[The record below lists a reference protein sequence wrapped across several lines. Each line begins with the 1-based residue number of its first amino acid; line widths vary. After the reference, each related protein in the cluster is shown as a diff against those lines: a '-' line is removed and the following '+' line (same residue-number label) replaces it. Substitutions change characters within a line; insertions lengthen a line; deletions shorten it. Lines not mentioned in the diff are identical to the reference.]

1 MIKDIKYT
9 GYTTTPSDYEC
20 ADGQLS
26 TAINVVQEDGALR
39 PIHKPAKMLLLD
51 PTYKLL
57 LIHNTSSGDKN
68 YILCDKETHT
78 KLYWLATSDKTSDPT
93 LIATLDSALTDLAI
107 IGNTLFLSIVDGDKS
122 RLEYILW
129 RGTYYDYLG
138 QQPKCPTIQ
147 FALTDESTHDST
159 GSDEST
165 IVVDDDDVG
174 VCRRL
179 YSLFNSGNSNGAS
192 STHPSTSYEFSDS
205 LRSSI
210 SNALWGHL
218 LNYVADYCTEK
229 NRFYQPFFIRY
240 AFRMSDGSY
249 TKYSAPI
256 LMTPNSGIPFTV
268 ADVIYNESTQQ
279 LTLKSTFD
287 MAICKLWYQ
296 ITDYDKEKLQQ
307 WKDVITHVTI
317 FISAPIYTYN
327 QGKNFEK
334 AYSSLTTTGLK
345 AFSHSKY
352 GNYSDVRNEENEVDM
367 NSSILYWNY
376 PTYEQKEYEDKLE
389 STMLFYQVCEIE
401 IEDIL
406 KGEGTD
412 SLTEL
417 KMPESIQSSL
427 TTRTVMKDDYQTND
441 SYAGKSLYVYNNRLN
456 MSNIT
461 LALFNGYTLPQMTQ
475 YRDPHGETEFKITAY
490 TYIKKNAKEYVV
502 KNDFTL
508 SLETFSDLTN
518 NFPRYL
524 FYPDSGAYKMLIQ
537 WNEGNGGIVCIEVPL
552 KLHPTLTG
560 AYYFRGMAVDAA
572 NPTVTMISN
581 DSTTDIEK
589 TVLSPN
595 KLYSSEAS
603 NQFTFLATGINTIG
617 SGSIIG
623 IRAAVKALSQG
634 QFGQHPLYAFC
645 SDGVWAL
652 KLTDKGSYESIQV
665 VTPDVCIDEK
675 SITQIDSSVLFAT
688 ARGIMEISGSTS
700 VCLSDDIDN
709 INTTQSDTDLPSMGV
724 LTTLASIDSVDL
736 EMIKFRKY
744 IQDCGMIYDY
754 INQRII
760 VYNPTQTYAYVYS
773 IKSKTWSTMHSDI
786 DYHINSYPD
795 AIAVSREISYLITQ
809 YRGIHDLNAD
819 DNAEKYEVNPN
830 TIAEGETP
838 GVTTEPLTKVMD
850 LSASDTSIMG
860 AGMIVTRPIKLASNN
875 LKSLRALVQ
884 RGMFVSEH
892 VNQILYASND
902 LFNWFAVAS
911 STDGMIQAL
920 GGTPYKYYKLAVVT
934 KLLNGESL
942 DGFSVDSLER
952 FTNKLR

>member
-57 LIHNTSSGDKN
+57 LIHSTSSGDKN
-68 YILCDKETHT
+68 YILCDKETRT

-107 IGNTLFLSIVDGDKS
+107 IGNTISLSIVNGS
-122 RLEYILW
+122 ESHMEYILW
-129 RGTYYDYLG
+129 TGTSYDYLG
-138 QQPKCPTIQ
+138 KQPNNISIK
-147 FALTDESTHDST
+147 FALTDLPMADK
-159 GSDEST
+159 
-165 IVVDDDDVG
+165 DVEK
-174 VCRRL
+174 VSNITMDTTDL
-179 YSLFNSGNSNGAS
+179 QNWSVATDKFEMTTSLQ
-192 STHPSTSYEFSDS
+192 TSV
-205 LRSSI
+205 
-210 SNALWGHL
+210 SNAIWGHL
-218 LNYVADYCTEK
+218 LDFVAEQCTEK

-240 AFRMSDGSY
+240 AFRLYDGSY
-249 TKYSAPI
+249 IKHSAPI
-256 LMTPNSGIPFTV
+256 LMIPCSGVPP
-268 ADVIYNESTQQ
+268 VISTWAEYSKGV
-279 LTLKSTFD
+279 LTFKSNFKY
-287 MAICKLWYQ
+287 MPVCKLWFKTAG
-296 ITDYDKEKLQQ
+296 IDATKLTQ
-307 WKDVITHVTI
+307 WKDVITHVAI
-317 FISAPIYTYN
+317 FISAPIYTFN
-327 QGKNFEK
+327 EAKNFDK
-334 AYSSLTTTGLK
+334 NANYLRNAGYSGFT
-345 AFSHSKY
+345 HSAP
-352 GNYSDVRNEENEVDM
+352 SDDITQDNVERVIQGDP
-367 NSSILYWNY
+367 SSAPKFWNY
-376 PTYEQKEYEDKLE
+376 PAYSDEDYRDKLTAN
-389 STMLFYQVCEIE
+389 SSFYKVKELE
-401 IEDIL
+401 IEDVISG
-406 KGEGTD
+406 KWSD
-412 SLTEL
+412 DFQEL
-417 KMPESIQSSL
+417 EMPESIQSSL
-427 TTRTVMKDDYQTND
+427 TTRETLPDDYQTNNNV
-441 SYAGKSLYVYNNRLN
+441 AGNSLYAFNSRLN
-456 MSNIT
+456 MSNIVMT
-461 LALFNGYTLPQMTQ
+461 LFEGYKLDRMAQ
-475 YRDPHGETEFKITAY
+475 Y
-490 TYIKKNAKEYVV
+490 TYYSGAPGAMIALTTSVKKNAKEYEVQTS
-502 KNDFTL
+502 NSGDANPF
-508 SLETFSDLTN
+508 LEY
-518 NFPRYL
+518 FPRYL
-524 FYPDSGAYKMLIQ
+524 YYPDAGASK
-537 WNEGNGGIVCIEVPL
+537 IVIDFVGATTKRMTIPL
-552 KLHPTLTG
+552 KAHPTLNG
-560 AYYFRGMAVDAA
+560 AYYFRGMEVDAEA
-572 NPTVTMISN
+572 PTIEEVTAKM
-581 DSTTDIEK
+581 DVTAEP
-589 TVLSPN
+589 VLYPN
-595 KLYSSEAS
+595 KVYTSEAD
-603 NQFTFLATGINTIG
+603 NPFDFLATGINTVG
-617 SGSIIG
+617 TGSIIG
-623 IRAAVKALSQG
+623 IRAAVRALSQG
-634 QFGQHPLYAFC
+634 QFGQHPLYAF
-645 SDGVWAL
+645 STDGIWAL
-652 KLTDKGSYESIQV
+652 AVTDTGTYSTKQP
-665 VTPDVCIDEK
+665 VTRDVCIDEK

-809 YRGIHDLNAD
+809 NRGIHDLNAD
-819 DNAEKYEVNPN
+819 DNAEKYEVNAD
-830 TIAEGETP
+830 TTTETP
-838 GVTTEPLTKVMD
+838 GATETTTPLVKIMD
-850 LSASDTSIMG
+850 LSASETSIMG